1 MIDILPTL
9 ALCTSMHDPDATTL
23 RAWSLVLSSRR
34 FLCRVENG
42 RLLVA
47 PALAA
52 RAVAEITAYE
62 AENISRPRPEPLP
75 DKTWASLAVVGLF
88 LLVNL
93 WMDSRGPSQAI
104 SWHLAGRADAGLILA
119 GQWWRCVTAL
129 GLHADAGHLL
139 ANAAALGL
147 LAPLVARRIG
157 SGLAWGLFV
166 FSGTLGNALNAWAQ
180 APHHLSVGAST
191 GVFGLI
197 GVLAGGAGRSD
208 RGDRT
213 RTLLL
218 ALGFAFSLLAMLG
231 AGDDPL
237 DRVDLGAH
245 FFGLC
250 SGLPFGLLLGGW
262 HGLKGWKIWLNR
274 LAGGAGLGLVLWA
287 WRAALAG

>member
-1 MIDILPTL
+1 VIDILPTL
-9 ALCTSMHDPDATTL
+9 ALCTSRPDPDQATIK
-23 RAWSLVLSSRR
+23 AWSLVLSSRR
-34 FLCRVENG
+34 FLSRVENG

-52 RAVAEITAYE
+52 RAVAEITSYE
-62 AENISRPRPEPLP
+62 AENRSRPRPAPLP
-75 DKTWASLAVVGLF
+75 DKTRVSLAVVGLF
-88 LLVNL
+88 LLANL
-93 WMDSRGPSQAI
+93 WMDNGLGQGAA
-104 SWHLAGRADAGLILA
+104 WYLAGRADAGLILA
-119 GQWWRCVTAL
+119 GQWWRCVTGL

-147 LAPLVARRIG
+147 LAPLLARRIG

-197 GVLAGGAGRSD
+197 GVLAGGAGRAE
-208 RGDRT
+208 RNERM

-218 ALGFAFSLLAMLG
+218 ALGFAFSLLALLG
-231 AGDDPL
+231 AGEDPV

-250 SGLPFGLLLGGW
+250 CGLPCGFLLGNW
-262 HGLKGWKIWLNR
+262 HGLSGWKIWLNR
-274 LAGGAGLGLVLWA
+274 LAGAGALGLVLWA